1 MKAVVL
7 QTRAKK
13 AAVLAEDGTVRLIR
27 GRCHVGDVI
36 ELRPAAPALR
46 RWAAAAAAVALLG
59 VGTGVWVDRNYVAC
73 AEVSLDVNP
82 SIVYTLNK
90 RDRVLEVHAANAE
103 AQAVVAALE
112 QADIRYAPL
121 SDAVAQTMALLED
134 EGYLNQG
141 GDDYV
146 LVNVSADDDARQA
159 RLTGEVE
166 TAMAQAMAQ
175 DATLEYRIDH
185 SDRQTAREAGD
196 SGMSTGRYALWQQ
209 SGDAAGDEADRQSF
223 ADAPVRELLD
233 LPQAGGPDTGKAP
246 QDEPSPTSEAPAGPG
261 DGAAP
266 NAGGPVE
273 ADPEAAPQGEEL
285 RDGAAPKE
293 SEAKEAAPAAGDGE
307 RTSPQGNGANHEAP
321 VPDPG
326 NETAPQAGETQAD
339 APFPDPGDEET
350 SQGNEVQADATI
362 PDSGNGAPPQ
372 GDGAK
377 DEGGAAQPGQDTTPG
392 DSEARGEPSEPSRA
406 EKQPSEKSKGR
417 SGSGGRG
424 REDSGGKGGPG
435 RK

>member
-7 QTRAKK
+7 ETRGKK
-13 AAVLAEDGTVRLIR
+13 AAVLAKDGTVRLIR

-36 ELRPAAPALR
+36 ELHPAAPALR

-59 VGTGVWVDRNYVAC
+59 VGAGVWVDRNYVAC

-90 RDRVLEVHAANAE
+90 RDRVLEVRAANAE
-103 AQAVVAALE
+103 AQAVVEALG

-134 EGYLNQG
+134 EGYLSRDE
-141 GDDYV
+141 DDYV

-159 RLTGEVE
+159 RLTSEVE
-166 TAMAQAMAQ
+166 AAMARAMAQ

-185 SDRQTAREAGD
+185 SDRQTARDAGD

-209 SGDAAGDEADRQSF
+209 SGDGADGQSF
-223 ADAPVRELLD
+223 AAAPVRELLD
-233 LPQAGGPDTGKAP
+233 LPQADGPETGNAP
-246 QDEPSPTSEAPAGPG
+246 QDGPLSTPEAPAGSG
-261 DGAAP
+261 NGTAL
-266 NAGGPVE
+266 NAGGPFE
-273 ADPEAAPQGEEL
+273 ADPEAAPRGAPER
-285 RDGAAPKE
+285 RDAAAPKE
-293 SEAKEAAPAAGDGE
+293 GVAKEAAPASDDGE
-307 RTSPQGNGANHEAP
+307 RTSPQGSEANHEAP

-326 NETAPQAGETQAD
+326 NETTPQAGETQAD
-339 APFPDPGDEET
+339 APFLNPGDEET
-350 SQGNEVQADATI
+350 SQGNEVQADAPI
-362 PDSGNGAPPQ
+362 PDSGNEAAPQ

-377 DEGGAAQPGQDTTPG
+377 DEGGATQPGRDAPSG
-392 DSEARGEPSEPSRA
+392 DSGGEARGEPSEPSSA
-406 EKQPSEKSKGR
+406 EKQPSEKSKGS
-417 SGSGGRG
+417 SGNDGRG
-424 REDSGGKGGPG
+424 REGPGGKGGPG